1 MSLITKLKFDDLENI
16 SVAKK
21 VNYLVKLTQILG
33 ISAILTGIVGMLIS
47 NFSIRSLNEKAL
59 EPLGHL
65 QLIKES
71 YEQKILVS
79 AQNIAQGNVTDYLQA
94 EENLKKEKEKIDNEW
109 NAYLSGHLT
118 YKEKQI
124 LPDAKKFIDLSDKSL
139 DVLINAVHEK
149 RLMQIIS
156 WRTDDAPYTI
166 VELTPILN
174 QLMQVQITNAQ
185 NIYSTTQTRFFSIL
199 TLIIL
204 ISIAGF
210 MYVAKMVRRVV
221 EDLTQPFTTLLLQS
235 NALANERLDEPFIW
249 NRTDEIGQVG
259 KSFELSRQAL
269 HHLFEQ
275 IQVKNKE
282 LLLNARLAQMGELIS
297 MIAHQWRQ
305 PLGAIASTAINIR
318 VQLEMERFDLSVEE
332 ERAAFNL
339 YFSKRLDDIEE
350 YVESLT
356 TTIDDFRNFYRPD
369 KKMVIATFEDVT
381 KKALKIIRNSI
392 EMDNIKIIEEYCDE
406 TQHELFDNELTQVI
420 LNLLKN
426 AQDNFREK
434 ATVNPLI
441 HIRAKNN
448 LLTVC
453 DNGGGISDDII
464 EKIFDP
470 YFSTKDEKNGTGLG
484 LHMSKVIVDEH
495 HQGTLRARNQHEGVC
510 FEIIIRGAQ

>member
-1 MSLITKLKFDDLENI
+1 
-16 SVAKK
+16 
-21 VNYLVKLTQILG
+21 
-33 ISAILTGIVGMLIS
+33 
-47 NFSIRSLNEKAL
+47 
-59 EPLGHL
+59 
-65 QLIKES
+65 
-71 YEQKILVS
+71 
-79 AQNIAQGNVTDYLQA
+79 
-94 EENLKKEKEKIDNEW
+94 
-109 NAYLSGHLT
+109 
-118 YKEKQI
+118 
-124 LPDAKKFIDLSDKSL
+124 
-139 DVLINAVHEK
+139 
-149 RLMQIIS
+149 
-156 WRTDDAPYTI
+156 
-166 VELTPILN
+166 
-174 QLMQVQITNAQ
+174 
-185 NIYSTTQTRFFSIL
+185 
-199 TLIIL
+199 
-204 ISIAGF
+204 
-210 MYVAKMVRRVV
+210 
-221 EDLTQPFTTLLLQS
+221 
-235 NALANERLDEPFIW
+235 
-249 NRTDEIGQVG
+249 
-259 KSFELSRQAL
+259 
-269 HHLFEQ
+269 
-275 IQVKNKE
+275 
-282 LLLNARLAQMGELIS
+282 
-297 MIAHQWRQ
+297 
-305 PLGAIASTAINIR
+305 
-318 VQLEMERFDLSVEE
+318 MERFDLSAEE

-495 HQGTLRARNQHEGVC
+495 HQGTLRARNQDEGVC